1 MEEKLPVWVKCMIVL
16 IICLCIVW
24 VVVCTFAVIDYLQ
37 RKPEVIEP
45 SAESEALADA
55 VRAAHELNLA
65 LTKLVEMEMRK

>member
-1 MEEKLPVWVKCMIVL
+1 MWKYVIG
-16 IICLCIVW
+16 IVW
-24 VVVCTFAVIDYLQ
+24 LLVAYLFVTNSLMSVDQ
-37 RKPEVIEP
+37 EVITP